1 MSYRRIIPFEQSSE
15 DEKEDE
21 KEAEQDQDT
30 DCDLIPSINEITPY
44 AYEPMDSDYSPI
56 PSPTPPVAEECTCGG
71 CGEPVDLYSVTCC
84 NTEGCI
90 TNNAVFNKMIDK
102 ERYSLKPLM

>member
-1 MSYRRIIPFEQSSE
+1 MSKRRVIPFEPSSE
-15 DEKEDE
+15 DEKET
-21 KEAEQDQDT
+21 EQDQDS
-30 DCDLIPSINEITPY
+30 DGDFIPSINEIKPY
-44 AYEPMDSDYSPI
+44 SFEPMEADYSPI

-84 NTEGCI
+84 YTEGCI

-102 ERYSLKPLM
+102 ER